1 MPRVKQD
8 ANSIVRANRADAI
21 LLDICEFFNEK
32 GGADWWMEKHK
43 IPAPAR
49 ASIKP
54 GLRGFV
60 IYSQN
65 ATEKRIANRGV
76 KKSDKPVDFLSRL
89 DMLGGEIE
97 PEAIEP
103 EADETDETEA

>member
-8 ANSIVRANRADAI
+8 ANSIVRANRADSI
-21 LLDICEFFNEK
+21 LLDICEFFNTK
-32 GGADWWMEKHK
+32 DGADWWMDKYK
-43 IPAPAR
+43 IPAAQR

-89 DMLGGEIE
+89 DMLGGEID
-97 PEAIEP
+97 P
-103 EADETDETEA
+103 DMDDTETEA